1 MNKTLSVILTGIVS
15 TMAVMPLSAGGTVEK
30 VGIHTD
36 EAAADT
42 TITLQEVSIRS
53 HFANE
58 RETPLSLTTLSPQH
72 IRLYA
77 TRPNYV

>member
-1 MNKTLSVILTGIVS
+1 MKKTLSVILTGIVS

-53 HFANE
+53 HFAN
-58 RETPLSLTTLSPQH
+58 
-72 IRLYA
+72 
-77 TRPNYV
+77 